1 MAFKTV
7 NAQEFE
13 RTLQQALPQGKFVL
27 LDVYA
32 DKGCNTCTKLDALA
46 AIEHVYAS
54 AWHLLRLDAD
64 APDSAQ
70 FLSRYRITGLPTLA
84 LFKPDDEHRMFI
96 HVPDDDG
103 KNVLE
108 WLEAEATP

>member
-1 MAFKTV
+1 MGFRTV

-13 RTLQQALPQGKFVL
+13 RTLQQARPRGEFVL

-32 DKGCNTCTKLDALA
+32 DKGCKTCTKLEARA

-64 APDSAQ
+64 AHDSAQ
-70 FLSRYRITGLPTLA
+70 VLRRYRITGLPTLA
-84 LFKPDDEHRMFI
+84 LFKPDDKHRMFI
-96 HVPDDDG
+96 DVPDDDG
-103 KNVLE
+103 KNVLD
-108 WLEAEATP
+108 WLKAEAIR